1 MISEKGKPLM
11 RQTLVGLTVL
21 LLLVLVGCSRSPNR
35 RVWGEVA
42 LEEPLGAWLEQLALL
57 VVLYPPPPIE
67 RRQRASVWP
76 SEPVLEGWTD
86 DWKA

>member
-1 MISEKGKPLM
+1 MDAAEL
-11 RQTLVGLTVL
+11 QTCLKTLGWSNRALAKRLGVPKSWVD
-21 LLLVLVGCSRSPNR
+21 R

-67 RRQRASVWP
+67 RRQRASAWP